1 MIIKKP
7 LFWDKKKPNFLAH
20 ILNPISKFIELI
32 NFLKQS
38 EGLKFSNIKIIC
50 VGNIYIGGTGKTPL
64 SIRISKMLNEKNLKT
79 TVVKKFYIDQ
89 KDEQLL
95 ISSKTNLITKKHR
108 IDCINAA
115 ISKNFKYAIFDDG
128 LQDKSI
134 NYDLKICCFNS
145 DNWIGN
151 GYVLPAGPLRE
162 KISSLKNFDV
172 VFLNGPDV
180 NNKDIRDK
188 ILKIND
194 KIKIFEGFYELHN
207 LNKFDISKNYVAF
220 SGIGNPDNFDLTLKK
235 YNFKISKHFSF
246 PDHYNYK
253 KNDIENIKNFAT
265 KNKLKILTTE
275 KDYLRINKELRDDI
289 HFIEMDLRINNANK
303 FFDLIF
309 KK

>member
-145 DNWIGN
+145 DNWIDRA
-151 GYVLPAGPLRE
+151 L
-162 KISSLKNFDV
+162 
-172 VFLNGPDV
+172 
-180 NNKDIRDK
+180 
-188 ILKIND
+188 IL
-194 KIKIFEGFYELHN
+194 
-207 LNKFDISKNYVAF
+207 V
-220 SGIGNPDNFDLTLKK
+220 
-235 YNFKISKHFSF
+235 SF
-246 PDHYNYK
+246 PFK
-253 KNDIENIKNFAT
+253 TF
-265 KNKLKILTTE
+265 KLS
-275 KDYLRINKELRDDI
+275 
-289 HFIEMDLRINNANK
+289 
-303 FFDLIF
+303 IF
-309 KK
+309 L